1 MINVRK
7 NAMRKYHELV
17 HTKKYMEQSPKK
29 FPITYKYMSKE
40 DWESEKQRYEIVCG
54 QIELLKEILQ
64 IK

>member
-17 HTKKYMEQSPKK
+17 HTKKRMEQSSKK
-29 FPITYKYMSKE
+29 FPVTYNYMNE
-40 DWESEKQRYEIVCG
+40 EEWESERQRYKIICSN
-54 QIELLKEILQ
+54 IELLKDILQ

>member
-17 HTKKYMEQSPKK
+17 HTKKYMEQYPKK
-29 FPITYKYMSKE
+29 YPNIYKYMSKE
-40 DWESEKQRYEIVCG
+40 EYEEQRQRYQSVCD
-54 QIELLKEILQ
+54 QIDLLKEILQ

>member
-17 HTKKYMEQSPKK
+17 HAKKYMEQSSKK
-29 FPITYKYMSKE
+29 FQITYKYMSKE
-40 DWESEKQRYEIVCG
+40 EWKSEKQRYEIICEK
-54 QIELLKEILQ
+54 IELLKEILQ